1 MRTVVRRQSADWK
14 VVALGSRGTQLNPLL
29 ARRHLAPRLSLF
41 YPYLTPCTPLTFFHL
56 ILLQWHLM
64 DRRDFIRQMGLGLVA
79 GWAFGRLS
87 WPWQAKAG
95 APQLRL
101 ALLADAHL
109 KTGADHYP
117 EAQALARAVSEI
129 NALTP
134 PPDLVLFAGD
144 LAHKGRPDALDLG
157 RKILSDLS
165 SPLWA
170 VRGEGD
176 LGRNGT
182 APWDRRFGPPRF
194 FRTYQGVHFLGLDT
208 AWHDTPHGSAFEMGP
223 AQRQWLAT
231 ELAAL
236 DSATPLVI
244 VSHAPLA
251 RLYLPWQQWTQD
263 APKIAPLLTRFRQVL
278 CLHGHTHAAEFDAGV
293 APAALK
299 SQGSGL
305 RGNPLTPA
313 LAKGAILV
321 RQLFA
326 QEGYS
331 ESPPLQTGDLG
342 GFAGTLI
349 NYNKFQSYEWGAEN
363 RQPKT
368 GNPFHISLPATAW
381 PHPQAVQGTPAVVRP
396 GRGPHGCGWTLI
408 TLSHLTAR
416 LQPHLWQA

>member
-1 MRTVVRRQSADWK
+1 
-14 VVALGSRGTQLNPLL
+14 
-29 ARRHLAPRLSLF
+29 
-41 YPYLTPCTPLTFFHL
+41 
-56 ILLQWHLM
+56 M

-79 GWAFGRLS
+79 SWAFGRFS
-87 WPWQAKAG
+87 WPLQAEAFG
-95 APQLRL
+95 PQLRL

-109 KTGADHYP
+109 KNGADHCP
-117 EAQALARAVSEI
+117 QAQALARAVAEI

-157 RKILSDLS
+157 RKILTDLA

-176 LGRNGT
+176 LGRGGAAT
-182 APWDRRFGPPRF
+182 PWVRRFGPPRF
-194 FRTYQGVHFLGLDT
+194 SRAYQGVHFLGLDT
-208 AWHDTPHGSAFEMGP
+208 SWRDTPHGPAFEMGP

-263 APKIAPLLTRFRQVL
+263 APAIAPLLTRFRQVL
-278 CLHGHTHAAEFDAGV
+278 CLHGHTHAAEFDHAGV
-293 APAALK
+293 APAGLR
-299 SQGSGL
+299 SQGSAIREKL
-305 RGNPLTPA
+305 PPIPA
-313 LAKGAILV
+313 MAKGAITLS
-321 RQLFA
+321 QLFA
-326 QEGYS
+326 QGECS
-331 ESPPLQTGDLG
+331 ESPPLGKGNLG

-349 NYNKFQSYEWGAEN
+349 NYNKFQSFEWGAEN
-363 RQPKT
+363 RQPKN
-368 GNPFHISLPATAW
+368 GHPLHISLPATAW
-381 PHPQAVQGTPAVVRP
+381 PYPQAIQGTPAIVRP

-408 TLSHLTAR
+408 TLSHFNAR
-416 LQPHLWQA
+416 FQPHLWQA